1 MKTRLVTAGA
11 GFIGSNFVRL
21 TLARTAARVVVVDK
35 LTSAGNPDSLGDV
48 WSLNH
53 RDWYDTILTNKY
65 NRERLGLSTKR
76 QR

>member
-21 TLARTAARVVVVDK
+21 TLARTAARVVVDK
-35 LTSAGNPDSLGDV
+35 LTSAGNLDSLGEV

-53 RDWYDTILTNKY
+53 RDWYDTVLTNKY
-65 NRERLGLSTKR
+65 NRERLGLSTKG